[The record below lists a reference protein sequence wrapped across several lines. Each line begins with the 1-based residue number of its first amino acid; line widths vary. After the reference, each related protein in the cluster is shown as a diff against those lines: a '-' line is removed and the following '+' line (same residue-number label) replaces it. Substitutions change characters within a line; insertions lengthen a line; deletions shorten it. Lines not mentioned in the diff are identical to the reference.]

1 MTGAGATVA
10 ATTDSDESED
20 VGTIEPATDDETD
33 VPLEGSMLANNP
45 RWVRM

>member
-1 MTGAGATVA
+1 MTGAGATMT

-20 VGTIEPATDDETD
+20 VGTTEPAIDDKTD
-33 VPLEGSMLANNP
+33 VPLEGSMLADDP